1 MSDLFAP
8 AEASSALTVT
18 QVNAMAKGAVEGAL
32 GPVWV
37 HGEITGL
44 KAYSSGHWYFGIKDA
59 ESQLRCV
66 MWRTYA
72 ARVGAQPA
80 EGTQLYC
87 FGTPTI
93 WEERGEYRLNVTK
106 MLLLDQMGQQA
117 LELERVRKKLA
128 ADGLF
133 DPGRKK
139 PLPAFARTVGV
150 ITSLNGAAL
159 RDVIK
164 VAQGRWPSI
173 RIIAFGAA
181 VQGASAESEVVAAL
195 KQVDRLGGVDV
206 LIIGRGGG
214 SKEDLDVFNKESVCR
229 ALAALKV
236 PTISAVGHETD
247 VALTDLVADVRAAT
261 PSAAAELAVP
271 DRRRWVTRTDDLGVR
286 LARALQRRGQV
297 ARERLYRSADRMQV
311 ALQDQLR
318 DRKSLMEQYAVQLDA
333 LSPLKVL
340 GRGYAVAQGKDGK
353 VLKSV
358 KQLGKGKE
366 FTLRVSDGSVD
377 AKVG

>member
-1 MSDLFAP
+1 MTDLFAP
-8 AEASSALTVT
+8 SETSGALTVT
-18 QVNAMAKGAVEGAL
+18 EVNRLARSAVEGAL
-32 GPVWV
+32 GAVWV

-66 MWRTYA
+66 MWRA
-72 ARVGAQPA
+72 HASKMKGQPA
-80 EGTQLYC
+80 EGTQVYC
-87 FGTPTI
+87 LGTPTV
-93 WEERGEYRLNVTK
+93 WEERGEYRLNVTR
-106 MLLLDQMGQQA
+106 MLQLDQLGGQA
-117 LELERVRKKLA
+117 LELERVRKLLA

-133 DPGRKK
+133 DPGRKR
-139 PLPAFARTVGV
+139 PLPPFARTIGV
-150 ITSLNGAAL
+150 VTSLNGAAL
-159 RDVIK
+159 RDVIT
-164 VAQGRWPSI
+164 VARGRWPSI

-206 LIIGRGGG
+206 CIVGRGGG

-229 ALAALKV
+229 ALAALRC

-271 DRRRWVTRTDDLGVR
+271 DRRRWVGRADDLATR
-286 LARALQRRGQV
+286 LARALERRGQV
-297 ARERLYRSADRMQV
+297 ARERLYRSADRMQA
-311 ALQDQLR
+311 ALQDHLR
-318 DRKSLMEQYAVQLDA
+318 DRKTALERYAVQLDA

-340 GRGYAVAQGKDGK
+340 GRGYAVAQDEQGK

-358 KQLGKGKE
+358 KQLKKGTE
-366 FTLRVSDGSVD
+366 FTLRVSDGAVD
-377 AKVG
+377 AKVS

>member
-1 MSDLFAP
+1 MTDLFAP
-8 AEASSALTVT
+8 SEASQALTVT
-18 QVNAMAKGAVEGAL
+18 EVNRMAKGAVEGAL
-32 GPVWV
+32 GAVWV

-59 ESQLRCV
+59 ESALRCV
-66 MWRTYA
+66 MWRTYSA
-72 ARVGAQPA
+72 KVGTQPA
-80 EGTQLYC
+80 EGTQVYC
-87 FGTPTI
+87 LGTPTV

-106 MLLLDQMGQQA
+106 MLQLDQLGSQA
-117 LELERVRKKLA
+117 LELERVRKALA
-128 ADGLF
+128 KDGLF
-133 DPGRKK
+133 DPSKK
-139 PLPAFARTVGV
+139 RPLPPFAQTIGV
-150 ITSLNGAAL
+150 VTSLNGAAL
-159 RDVIK
+159 RDVIT
-164 VAQGRWPSI
+164 VARSRWPSI

-181 VQGASAESEVVAAL
+181 VQGASAEAEVVAAL
-195 KQVDRLGGVDV
+195 KQVDRVPGIDVVIVGG
-206 LIIGRGGG
+206 GGG

-229 ALAALKV
+229 ALAALKI

-271 DRRRWVTRTDDLGVR
+271 DRRRWVGRADDLGVR
-286 LARALQRRGQV
+286 LARALERRGSV
-297 ARERLYRSADRMQV
+297 ARERLYRSADRMQA
-311 ALQDQLR
+311 ALQDHLR
-318 DRKSLMEQYAVQLDA
+318 DRKTSLERFAVQLDA

-340 GRGYAVAQGKDGK
+340 GRGYAVAQDEKGK

-358 KQLGKGKE
+358 KQFPKGKE

>member
-1 MSDLFAP
+1 MTDLFAP
-8 AEASSALTVT
+8 SEASGALTVT
-18 QVNAMAKGAVEGAL
+18 EVNTLAKRAVEGAL

-59 ESQLRCV
+59 ESALRCV
-66 MWRTYA
+66 MWRTYSA
-72 ARVGAQPA
+72 KVGAQPA
-80 EGTQLYC
+80 EGTQVYC
-87 FGTPTI
+87 FGTPTV

-106 MLLLDQMGQQA
+106 MLQLDQLGTQA
-117 LELERVRKKLA
+117 LELERVRKLLA

-139 PLPAFARTVGV
+139 PLPPLARTIAVV
-150 ITSLNGAAL
+150 TSLNGAAL
-159 RDVIK
+159 RDVIT
-164 VAQGRWPSI
+164 VARARWPSI
-173 RIIAFGAA
+173 RIIAVGAA
-181 VQGASAESEVVAAL
+181 VQGASAEGEVVAAL
-195 KQVDRLGGVDV
+195 KQVGRLDGVDV
-206 LIIGRGGG
+206 CIVGRGGG

-229 ALAALKV
+229 ALAALKM

-271 DRRRWVTRTDDLGVR
+271 DRRRWVARTDDLGAR

-311 ALQDQLR
+311 ALTDHLR
-318 DRKSLMEQYAVQLDA
+318 ERKTSLERYAVQLDA

-340 GRGYAVAQGKDGK
+340 GRGYAVAQDGEGK
-353 VLKSV
+353 VLKTV
-358 KQLGKGKE
+358 KQLKKGKE

-377 AKVG
+377 AKVV

>member
-1 MSDLFAP
+1 MPDLFAP
-8 AEASSALTVT
+8 AEASAALTVT
-18 QVNAMAKGAVEGAL
+18 EVNTLAKRAVEGAL
-32 GPVWV
+32 GAVWV
-37 HGEITGL
+37 HGEVTGL
-44 KAYSSGHWYFGIKDA
+44 KAYSSGHWYFGIKDP
-59 ESQLRCV
+59 ESTLRCV
-66 MWRTYA
+66 MWRA
-72 ARVGAQPA
+72 SASRMKAQPA
-80 EGTQLYC
+80 EGTQVYC
-87 FGTPTI
+87 FGTPTV

-117 LELERVRKKLA
+117 LELERVRKALA

-133 DPGRKK
+133 DPARKR
-139 PLPAFARTVGV
+139 PLPAFARTIGV
-150 ITSLNGAAL
+150 VTSLNGAAL

-173 RIIAFGAA
+173 RIVAFGAA
-181 VQGASAESEVVAAL
+181 VQGASAEAEVVAAL
-195 KQVDRLGGVDV
+195 RQVDRLGGIDV

-229 ALAALKV
+229 ALAAVKV

-271 DRRRWVTRTDDLGVR
+271 DRRRWAARADDLGVR
-286 LARALQRRGQV
+286 LARALERRGQV
-297 ARERLYRSADRMQV
+297 ARERLFRAADRMQA
-311 ALQDQLR
+311 ALQEQLV
-318 DRKSLMEQYAVQLDA
+318 DRRTTLERYAVQLDA

-340 GRGYAVAQGKDGK
+340 GRGYAVAQDEKGK

-358 KQLGKGKE
+358 KQLKQGTE

>member
-1 MSDLFAP
+1 MTDLFAP
-8 AEASSALTVT
+8 AEASNALTVT
-18 QVNAMAKGAVEGAL
+18 QVNRLAKDAVESAL

-37 HGEITGL
+37 HGEVTGL
-44 KAYSSGHWYFGIKDA
+44 KAYSSGHWYFGIKDP
-59 ESQLRCV
+59 ESALRCV

-72 ARVGAQPA
+72 ARVGTPPA
-80 EGTQLYC
+80 DGTQVYC
-87 FGTPTI
+87 LGTPTV

-106 MLLLDQMGQQA
+106 MLLLDQLGAKA
-117 LELERVRKKLA
+117 LELEKVRKALA

-133 DPGRKK
+133 DPGRKR
-139 PLPAFARTVGV
+139 PIPGFARTIGV

-159 RDVIK
+159 RDVIT
-164 VAQGRWPSI
+164 VARNRWPSI
-173 RIIAFGAA
+173 RIVAFGAS
-181 VQGASAESEVVAAL
+181 VQGGSAESEVVAAI
-195 KQVDRLGGVDV
+195 KQVDRLGGIDV
-206 LIIGRGGG
+206 VIIGRGGG

-247 VALTDLVADVRAAT
+247 VALTDLVADARAAT

-271 DRRRWVTRTDDLGVR
+271 DRRRWIARTDDLGVR
-286 LARALQRRGQV
+286 LARALERRGQV
-297 ARERLYRSADRMQV
+297 ARERLFRSADRMQA

-318 DRKSLMEQYAVQLDA
+318 ERRSSLETYALQLDA

-340 GRGYAVAQGKDGK
+340 GRGYAVAQDDKGK

-358 KQLGKGKE
+358 KQLPKGKA
-366 FTLRVSDGSVD
+366 FTLRVSDGEVD

>member
-1 MSDLFAP
+1 MTDLFAP

-18 QVNAMAKGAVEGAL
+18 EVNRLAKQAVEGAI

-37 HGEITGL
+37 HGEVTGL
-44 KAYSSGHWYFGIKDA
+44 KAYSSGHWYFGIKDP
-59 ESQLRCV
+59 ESALRCV

-72 ARVGAQPA
+72 ARVGTPPA
-80 EGTQLYC
+80 EGTQVYC
-87 FGTPTI
+87 LGTPTV

-106 MLLLDQMGQQA
+106 MLLVDQLGQQA
-117 LELERVRKKLA
+117 LELERVRKVLA

-139 PLPAFARTVGV
+139 PLPGFARTIGV
-150 ITSLNGAAL
+150 VTSLNGAAL
-159 RDVIK
+159 RDVIT
-164 VAQGRWPSI
+164 VARSRWPSI
-173 RIIAFGAA
+173 RIVAFGAA
-181 VQGASAESEVVAAL
+181 VQGASAEAEVVAAL
-195 KQVDRLGGVDV
+195 KQVDRLGGIDV

-271 DRRRWVTRTDDLGVR
+271 DRRRWIARTDDLGVR
-286 LARALQRRGQV
+286 LARALERRGQV
-297 ARERLYRSADRMQV
+297 ARERLFRSADRMQA
-311 ALQDQLR
+311 ALQEQLR
-318 DRKSLMEQYAVQLDA
+318 ERRTSLEQSALQLDA

-340 GRGYAVAQGKDGK
+340 GRGYAVAQDEKGK

-358 KQLGKGKE
+358 KQLKKGTD
-366 FTLRVSDGSVD
+366 FSLRVSDGSVD
-377 AKVG
+377 AKVV

>member
-1 MSDLFAP
+1 MPDLFAP

-18 QVNAMAKGAVEGAL
+18 EVNTLAKRAVEGAQ

-44 KAYSSGHWYFGIKDA
+44 KAYSSGHWYFGIKDV
-59 ESQLRCV
+59 ESALRCV
-66 MWRTYA
+66 MWRSYSA
-72 ARVGAQPA
+72 KFGAQPA
-80 EGTQLYC
+80 EGTQVYC
-87 FGTPTI
+87 FGTPTV

-106 MLLLDQMGQQA
+106 MLQLDQLGTQA
-117 LELERVRKKLA
+117 LELERVRKLLA

-139 PLPAFARTVGV
+139 PLPPLARTIAVV
-150 ITSLNGAAL
+150 TSLNGAAL
-159 RDVIK
+159 RDVIT
-164 VAQGRWPSI
+164 VARARWPSI
-173 RIIAFGAA
+173 RIIAVGAA
-181 VQGASAESEVVAAL
+181 VQGASAEGEVVAAL
-195 KQVDRLGGVDV
+195 KAVGRLEGIDV
-206 LIIGRGGG
+206 CIVGRGGG

-229 ALAALKV
+229 ALAALKM

-271 DRRRWVTRTDDLGVR
+271 DRRRWVARPDDLGAR

-311 ALQDQLR
+311 ALTDHLR
-318 DRKSLMEQYAVQLDA
+318 ERKTSLERFAVQLDA

-340 GRGYAVAQGKDGK
+340 GRGYAVAQDGEGK

-358 KQLGKGKE
+358 KQLKKGKE

-377 AKVG
+377 AKVS

>member
-1 MSDLFAP
+1 MTDLFTP
-8 AEASSALTVT
+8 AEASAALTVT
-18 QVNAMAKGAVEGAL
+18 QVNMMAKGAVEGAL

-66 MWRTYA
+66 MWRA
-72 ARVGAQPA
+72 SASRMKSQPA

-117 LELERVRKKLA
+117 LELERVRKALA

-133 DPGRKK
+133 DPARKR
-139 PLPAFARTVGV
+139 PLPAFARTIGV
-150 ITSLNGAAL
+150 VTSLNGAAL

-173 RIIAFGAA
+173 RIVAFGAA

-195 KQVDRLGGVDV
+195 KQVDRLGGIDV
-206 LIIGRGGG
+206 LIVGRGGG

-229 ALAALKV
+229 ALAAVKV

-271 DRRRWVTRTDDLGVR
+271 DRRRWVARADDLGVR
-286 LARALQRRGQV
+286 LARALERRGQV
-297 ARERLYRSADRMQV
+297 ARERLFRAADRMQA
-311 ALQDQLR
+311 ALQEQLT
-318 DRKSLMEQYAVQLDA
+318 DRRSTLERYAVQLDA

-340 GRGYAVAQGKDGK
+340 GRGYAVAQDKEGK

-366 FTLRVSDGSVD
+366 FTLRVSDGSVG
-377 AKVG
+377 AKVV

>member
-1 MSDLFAP
+1 MNDLLAP

-18 QVNAMAKGAVEGAL
+18 QVNLMAKGAVESAL

-59 ESQLRCV
+59 ESALRCV
-66 MWRTYA
+66 MWRTYSA
-72 ARVGAQPA
+72 KVGTQPA
-80 EGTQLYC
+80 EGTQVYC
-87 FGTPTI
+87 FGTPTV
-93 WEERGEYRLNVTK
+93 WEERGEFRLNVSK
-106 MLLLDQMGQQA
+106 MLQLDQLGTQA
-117 LELERVRKKLA
+117 LELERVRKLLA
-128 ADGLF
+128 KDGLF

-139 PLPAFARTVGV
+139 PLPTLAQTIAVV
-150 ITSLNGAAL
+150 TSLNGAAL
-159 RDVIK
+159 RDVIT
-164 VAQGRWPSI
+164 VARARWPSI
-173 RIIAFGAA
+173 RIIAVGAA
-181 VQGASAESEVVAAL
+181 VQGASAEGEVVAAL
-195 KQVDRLGGVDV
+195 QAVGRLEGVDV
-206 LIIGRGGG
+206 CIVGRGGG

-229 ALAALKV
+229 ALAALTM

-271 DRRRWVTRTDDLGVR
+271 DRRRWVARTDDLGAR

-297 ARERLYRSADRMQV
+297 ARERLFRSADRMQV
-311 ALQDQLR
+311 ALQDHLR
-318 DRKSLMEQYAVQLDA
+318 VRKTSLERYAVQLDA

-340 GRGYAVAQGKDGK
+340 GRGYAVAQDKEGK

-358 KQLGKGKE
+358 KQLKSGKE
-366 FTLRVSDGSVD
+366 FTLRVADGGVD
-377 AKVG
+377 ATVV

>member
-1 MSDLFAP
+1 MTDLFTP
-8 AEASSALTVT
+8 AEASSAFTVT
-18 QVNAMAKGAVEGAL
+18 QVNTMAKGAVEGAL
-32 GPVWV
+32 GPIWV

-66 MWRTYA
+66 MWRTYS

-117 LELERVRKKLA
+117 LELERVRKALA

-139 PLPAFARTVGV
+139 PLPPFARTIGV
-150 ITSLNGAAL
+150 VTSLNGAAL

-195 KQVDRLGGVDV
+195 KQVDRLGGIDV

-229 ALAALKV
+229 ALAALTV

-247 VALTDLVADVRAAT
+247 VALTDLVADLRAAT

-297 ARERLYRSADRMQV
+297 ARERLYRSADRMQM
-311 ALQDQLR
+311 ALQEQLR
-318 DRKSLMEQYAVQLDA
+318 DRRSTFERLSVQLDA

-340 GRGYAVAQGKDGK
+340 GRGYAVAQDEKGK

-366 FTLRVSDGSVD
+366 FTLRVSDGSVGG
-377 AKVG
+377 KVV

>member
-1 MSDLFAP
+1 MTDLFAP

-18 QVNAMAKGAVEGAL
+18 QVNTMAKGAVEGAL

-87 FGTPTI
+87 FGSPTI

-133 DPGRKK
+133 DPGRKR
-139 PLPAFARTVGV
+139 PLPTLARTIGV
-150 ITSLNGAAL
+150 VTSLNGAAL

-173 RIIAFGAA
+173 RIVAFGAA

-195 KQVDRLGGVDV
+195 KQVDMLGGIDV

-271 DRRRWVTRTDDLGVR
+271 DRLRWVTRADELGVR

-297 ARERLYRSADRMQV
+297 ARERLYRSADRMQA

-318 DRKSLMEQYAVQLDA
+318 DRKSLMEKYAVQLDA

-358 KQLGKGKE
+358 KQLPKGKE
-366 FTLRVSDGSVD
+366 FTLRVSDGQVD
-377 AKVG
+377 AKVS